1 MDRRSAHFHL
11 SPNCSRLLG
20 RGPSVTQ
27 KEGVDFPRLL
37 SATAITAGCQGLSD
51 ASLGHCQRWDKLA
64 VSREW
69 SAFLRMCPGLGELF
83 PNKHSDLLT
92 R

>member
-1 MDRRSAHFHL
+1 MAI
-11 SPNCSRLLG
+11 
-20 RGPSVTQ
+20 TQ
-27 KEGVDFPRLL
+27 KEGVDSF
-37 SATAITAGCQGLSD
+37 SAAAITAGCQGLSD